1 MSQHSSAVELAFH
14 KRVVAGSNPAVDTI
28 FMIDLSIVIVSWNT
42 KQITD
47 DCLESINRSLT
58 GAKFKYEI
66 VIVDN
71 DSHDGSQELLTSM
84 SKNKTNH
91 LVYKQSGENLGFGRG
106 NNLGVKIAQGKY
118 ILLLNTDMIVLN
130 RAIEKLFN
138 FFVENEKT
146 VHFLGAKL
154 LNKDLTPQPSA
165 CRFFTLPVVFG
176 TLLLKGD
183 YWGLTRSS
191 PNKFCQTDWI
201 SGACIMT
208 TKKHYQR
215 LGGFD
220 KNIFMYME
228 EVDLLYRAKK
238 LGLNTFFYPKSQIIH
253 LGSASSNGKTF
264 PILQVYKGFLFFY
277 KKHYSV
283 FSLLILRLILKFKA
297 IIAYLIGKIKGNRY
311 LIETYEEAYKLV

>member
-1 MSQHSSAVELAFH
+1 MV
-14 KRVVAGSNPAVDTI
+14 K
-28 FMIDLSIVIVSWNT
+28 IDLSIIIVSWNT
-42 KQITD
+42 KKITE
-47 DCLESINRSLT
+47 DCLNSINRSLT
-58 GAKFKYEI
+58 NSRIKYEI
-66 VIVDN
+66 IVVDN
-71 DSHDGSQELLTSM
+71 DSRDGSVDML
-84 SKNKTNH
+84 KNYKLPTTNYQ
-91 LVYKQSGENLGFGRG
+91 LILNNNNLGFGQG
-106 NNLGVKIAQGKY
+106 NNLGVERANGKY

-130 RAIEKLFN
+130 RAIEKLYDFYI
-138 FFVENEKT
+138 ENEKR

-154 LNKDLTPQPSA
+154 LNRDLTPQSSVA
-165 CRFFTLPVVFG
+165 RFFTLPVVFAS
-176 TLLLKGD
+176 LLLKGD

-191 PNKFCQTDWI
+191 PNKFCQVDWI

-208 TKKHYQR
+208 TKKYYDR

-220 KNIFMYME
+220 KDIFMYME

-277 KKHYSV
+277 KKHYSK
-283 FSLLILRLILKFKA
+283 FELFILRLILKLKA

-311 LIETYEEAYKLV
+311 LIETYEEAFKLV

>member
-1 MSQHSSAVELAFH
+1 MV
-14 KRVVAGSNPAVDTI
+14 K
-28 FMIDLSIVIVSWNT
+28 IDLSIVIVSYNT
-42 KQITD
+42 KKVTE
-47 DCLESINRSLT
+47 DCIESINRSLT
-58 GAKFKYEI
+58 NTKIKYEI
-66 VIVDN
+66 VLVDN
-71 DSHDGSQELLTSM
+71 DSRDGSAQALQ
-84 SKNKTNH
+84 KIAQNKVNQLSYSQTG
-91 LVYKQSGENLGFGRG
+91 SNLGFGRG
-106 NNLGVKIAQGKY
+106 NNFGVKKAVGKY
-118 ILLLNTDMIVLN
+118 ILLLNTDTIVLN
-130 RAIEKLFN
+130 RAIEKLYN
-138 FFVENEKT
+138 FYVENEKE

-154 LNKDLTPQPSA
+154 LNLDLTPQPSA
-165 CRFFTLPVVFG
+165 CRFFTLPVVFA

-191 PNKFCQTDWI
+191 PDKFCQVDWI

-238 LGLNTFFYPKSQIIH
+238 LGLNTFFYPESQIIH

-277 KKHYSV
+277 KKHYSI
-283 FSLLILRLILKFKA
+283 FHLFALRLILKFKA
-297 IIAYLIGKIKGNRY
+297 LIAYLIGKIRGNQY
-311 LIETYEEAYKLV
+311 LIKTYEEAFKLA

>member
-1 MSQHSSAVELAFH
+1 MKTL
-14 KRVVAGSNPAVDTI
+14 
-28 FMIDLSIVIVSWNT
+28 DLSIVIVSYNT
-42 KQITD
+42 KKITQ

-58 GAKFKYEI
+58 GTKIKYEI
-66 VIVDN
+66 VLVDN
-71 DSHDGSQELLTSM
+71 DSHDGSPQLLETM
-84 SKNKTNH
+84 SQDSRNC
-91 LVYKQSGENLGFGRG
+91 LVYKQIGKNLGYGKG
-106 NNLGVKIAQGKY
+106 NNLGVKIAKGEY
-118 ILLLNTDMIVLN
+118 ILLLNSDTVVLN
-130 RAIEKLFN
+130 RSIEKLYN
-138 FFVENEKT
+138 FYVENEKQ

-154 LNKDLTPQPSA
+154 LNRDLTPQSSA
-165 CRFFTLPVVFG
+165 CRFFTLPVVFA

-191 PNKFCQTDWI
+191 PNKFCQVDWI

-238 LGLNTFFYPKSQIIH
+238 LGLNTYFYPKSQIIH

-264 PILQVYKGFLFFY
+264 PILQVYRGFIFFY
-277 KKHYSV
+277 KKHYSI
-283 FSLLILRLILKFKA
+283 FHLLILHLILKSKA
-297 IIAYLIGKIKGNRY
+297 LIAYLIGKIKNDSY
-311 LIETYEEAYKLV
+311 LIKTYGEAFKLA

>member
-1 MSQHSSAVELAFH
+1 
-14 KRVVAGSNPAVDTI
+14 
-28 FMIDLSIVIVSWNT
+28 MINLSVIIVSWNT
-42 KQITD
+42 KKITE
-47 DCLESINRSLT
+47 DCLDSINRSLT
-58 GAKFKYEI
+58 NSKIKYEI
-66 VIVDN
+66 IVVDN
-71 DSHDGSQELLTSM
+71 DSRDGSVDML
-84 SKNKTNH
+84 KNYKLPTTN
-91 LVYKQSGENLGFGRG
+91 YKLILNKNNLGFGRG
-106 NNLGVKIAQGKY
+106 NNLGVEQANGKY

-130 RAIEKLFN
+130 RAIEKLYDFYI
-138 FFVENEKT
+138 ENEKR

-154 LNKDLTPQPSA
+154 LNRDLTPQSSVA
-165 CRFFTLPVVFG
+165 RFFTLPVVFAS
-176 TLLLKGD
+176 LLLKGD

-191 PNKFCQTDWI
+191 PDKFCQVDWI

-208 TKKHYQR
+208 TKKYYDR

-220 KNIFMYME
+220 KDIFMYME

-277 KKHYSV
+277 KKHYSK
-283 FSLLILRLILKFKA
+283 FELFILRLILKLKA

-311 LIETYEEAYKLV
+311 LIETYEEAFKLV

>member
-1 MSQHSSAVELAFH
+1 MV
-14 KRVVAGSNPAVDTI
+14 K
-28 FMIDLSIVIVSWNT
+28 IDLSIVIVSYNT
-42 KQITD
+42 KKVTE
-47 DCLESINRSLT
+47 DCIESINRSLT
-58 GAKFKYEI
+58 NSEIKYEI
-66 VIVDN
+66 IVVDN
-71 DSHDGSQELLTSM
+71 DSRDGSAQALQ
-84 SKNKTNH
+84 KIAQNKVNQLSYSQTG
-91 LVYKQSGENLGFGRG
+91 SNLGFGRG
-106 NNLGVKIAQGKY
+106 NNFGVKKAVGKY
-118 ILLLNTDMIVLN
+118 ILLLNTDTIVLN
-130 RAIEKLFN
+130 RAIEKLYN
-138 FFVENEKT
+138 FYVENEKE

-154 LNKDLTPQPSA
+154 LNLDLTPQPSA
-165 CRFFTLPVVFG
+165 CRFFTLPVVFA

-191 PNKFCQTDWI
+191 PDKFCQVDWI

-238 LGLNTFFYPKSQIIH
+238 LGLNTFFYPASQIIH

-277 KKHYSV
+277 KKHYSI
-283 FSLLILRLILKFKA
+283 FHLFALRLILKFKA
-297 IIAYLIGKIKGNRY
+297 LIAYLIGKIRGNQY
-311 LIETYEEAYKLV
+311 LIKTYEEAFKLA